1 MDIFTLFSSTITF
14 LIKKS
19 RCLQFGRCHSSDSII
34 TRDTVGEALVM
45 GIGVAGGWGVIRVDG
60 GCDEGACDGGERGGC
75 SCEGGARD
83 CADGSGCDG
92 D

>member
-1 MDIFTLFSSTITF
+1 MYVFIFFSSTIPF

-19 RCLQFGRCHSSDSII
+19 CCLQFGRCHSSDSII
-34 TRDTVGEALVM
+34 TRDTVSEALVV
-45 GIGVAGGWGVIRVDG
+45 GIGVACGWGGIGVDG
-60 GCDEGACDGGERGGC
+60 GCDKGACNGGERGGC
-75 SCEGGARD
+75 SCEGGGGD